1 MEQDI
6 QKQIQGLKEAFD
18 SALIIEPTMDE
29 LQKWLKKIMFRR
41 LRRVSNAILI

>member
-6 QKQIQGLKEAFD
+6 QKQIQGLKETFG

-29 LQKWLKKIMFRR
+29 LQKVVQKR
-41 LRRVSNAILI
+41 LRFTV